1 MKFPFYQVDAFAVK
15 PFKGN
20 PAAVFLLESAREDS
34 WLQAVAEEINLP
46 ETAFLLPKGHDYQ
59 LRWFTPTT
67 EVGLCGHATIAS
79 AHILYEFGF
88 YDLDETINFHT
99 RSGIISS
106 TINRGTIELDM
117 PRLSIKASPMPD
129 GLLNILGIEPLETYV
144 TEAKTLIAEM
154 PTAELIRSFVP
165 DFKQIEKLD
174 FEGLAITALSDDPR
188 FDFISRYFS
197 PRDGI
202 PEDPVT
208 GMTHCALA
216 PYWEAKLGKSDFH
229 AYQASSRGGELW
241 LRVTPN
247 RVFVGGKAVTVL
259 AGEMLK
265 Q

>member
-1 MKFPFYQVDAFAVK
+1 M
-15 PFKGN
+15 
-20 PAAVFLLESAREDS
+20 LESAREDS

-67 EVGLCGHATIAS
+67 EVDLCGHATIAS

-88 YDLDETINFHT
+88 YDFDEIINFHT
-99 RSGIISS
+99 RSGIITS
-106 TINRGTIELDM
+106 TFNRGTIELDM
-117 PRLSIKASPMPD
+117 PRLNVKPCPIPD
-129 GLLNILGIEPLETYV
+129 GLFNILGTEPLATFV
-144 TEAKTLIAEM
+144 SDANTLIAEM
-154 PTAELIRSFVP
+154 PSAEHIRSFVP

-174 FEGLAITALSDDPR
+174 FEGLAITAISDDPR

-208 GMTHCALA
+208 GMAHCALG
-216 PYWEAKLGKSDFH
+216 PYWEAKLGKSNLR
-229 AYQASSRGGELW
+229 AYQASARGGEVW
-241 LRVTPN
+241 LRITPN

-259 AGEMLK
+259 AGEMLR

>member
-88 YDLDETINFHT
+88 FDLDETINFHT

-129 GLLNILGIEPLETYV
+129 GLLNILGTEPLATYV

-241 LRVTPN
+241 LHVTPN

>member
-67 EVGLCGHATIAS
+67 EVDLCGHATIAS

-88 YDLDETINFHT
+88 YDFDETINFHT
-99 RSGIISS
+99 RSGIITS
-106 TINRGTIELDM
+106 TFNRGTIELDM
-117 PRLSIKASPMPD
+117 PRLNVKPTHIPD
-129 GLLNILGIEPLETYV
+129 GLLKILGTETLATFV
-144 TEAKTLIAEM
+144 SDANTLIAEM
-154 PTAELIRSFVP
+154 PSAELIRIFVP
-165 DFKQIEKLD
+165 DFKKIELLD

-208 GMTHCALA
+208 GMAHCALG
-216 PYWEAKLGKSDFH
+216 PYWEAKLGKSNLH
-229 AYQASSRGGELW
+229 AYQASPRGGEVW
-241 LRVTPN
+241 LRTTLN

-259 AGEMLK
+259 AGEMLR

>member
-20 PAAVFLLESAREDS
+20 PAAVFLLEGAREDS

-88 YDLDETINFHT
+88 YDFDETINFHT
-99 RSGIISS
+99 RSGIITS
-106 TINRGTIELDM
+106 TFNRGTIELDM
-117 PRLSIKASPMPD
+117 PRLNAKPIPIPD
-129 GLLNILGIEPLETYV
+129 GLLDILGTEPLATFV
-144 TEAKTLIAEM
+144 SDANTLIAEM
-154 PTAELIRSFVP
+154 PSADHIRSFLP

-241 LRVTPN
+241 LHVTPN

>member
-129 GLLNILGIEPLETYV
+129 GLLNILGTEPLATYV

-216 PYWEAKLGKSDFH
+216 PYWEAKLGKTDFH

-241 LRVTPN
+241 LHVTPN

>member
-20 PAAVFLLESAREDS
+20 PAAVFLLEGAREDS

-129 GLLNILGIEPLETYV
+129 GLLNILGTEPLATYV

-241 LRVTPN
+241 LHVTPN

>member
-129 GLLNILGIEPLETYV
+129 GLLNILGTEPLATYV

>member
-67 EVGLCGHATIAS
+67 EVDLCGHATIAS
-79 AHILYEFGF
+79 AHILYEFGY
-88 YDLDETINFHT
+88 YDFEETINFHT
-99 RSGIISS
+99 RSGIITS
-106 TINRGTIELDM
+106 TFNRGTIELDM
-117 PRLSIKASPMPD
+117 PRLNVKPCPMPD
-129 GLLNILGIEPLETYV
+129 DLLIILGAEPV
-144 TEAKTLIAEM
+144 TTFVSDANTLIAEM
-154 PTAELIRSFVP
+154 PSAEYIRSFVP
-165 DFKQIEKLD
+165 DFKKIEKLD
-174 FEGLAITALSDDPR
+174 FEGLTITAPSDDPR

-208 GMTHCALA
+208 GMAHCALG
-216 PYWEAKLGKSDFH
+216 PYWEAKLGKSNLH
-229 AYQASSRGGELW
+229 AYQASARGGEVW
-241 LRVTPN
+241 LRVAPN

-259 AGEMLK
+259 AGEMLR

>member
-20 PAAVFLLESAREDS
+20 PAAVFLLESARDDS

-67 EVGLCGHATIAS
+67 EVDLCGHATIAS
-79 AHILYEFGF
+79 AHILYEFGY
-88 YDLDETINFHT
+88 YDFEETINFHT
-99 RSGIISS
+99 RSGIITS
-106 TINRGTIELDM
+106 TFNRGTIELDM
-117 PRLSIKASPMPD
+117 PRLNVKATPMPE
-129 GLLNILGIEPLETYV
+129 GLPKILGTEPVATLV
-144 TEAKTLIAEM
+144 SDAKTLIAEM
-154 PTAELIRSFVP
+154 PTSEHIRNFSPNF
-165 DFKQIEKLD
+165 DEIENLD

-197 PRDGI
+197 PRAGI

-208 GMTHCALA
+208 GMAHCALG
-216 PYWEAKLGKSDFH
+216 PYWEAKLGKSNLH
-229 AYQASSRGGELW
+229 AYQASARGGEVW

-259 AGEMLK
+259 AGEMLR